1 MSDLFLQDKHRR
13 ELVQDATRSG
23 IASNVCL
30 YELREDGKIGGGI
43 LSGHSVSGPVHI
55 FIGYD

>member
-1 MSDLFLQDKHRR
+1 M
-13 ELVQDATRSG
+13 QDATRSG

-43 LSGHSVSGPVHI
+43 LGGHSVSGPVHVYI
-55 FIGYD
+55 AHN

>member
-23 IASNVCL
+23 IDPNVCI
-30 YELREDGKIGGGI
+30 YELRKDGKIGGGI
-43 LSGHSVSGPVHI
+43 LGGHSVSGPVHI
-55 FIGYD
+55 SIAYD